1 MGKVYDKLMEF
12 KNKYLGGVTWF
23 RLKQHCNIV
32 EKHLNPNEDLVFV
45 FAGQLDKDHFSFF
58 NTGVVAITTERLIV
72 AQNRLIVGYKFSSIT
87 PDLYNDLQVEAG
99 LIWGLVTVDTVR
111 EQIYVSDLPKSGL
124 SEIETQVT
132 MAMQEAKKKYKKSG
146 EEDK

>member
-12 KNKYLGGVTWF
+12 KNKYPGGVTWF

-32 EKHLNPNEDLVFV
+32 EKHLNPNEELVFV

-72 AQNRLIVGYKFSSIT
+72 AQNRLIVGYKFSSKH
-87 PDLYNDLQVEAG
+87 
-99 LIWGLVTVDTVR
+99 LIYIM
-111 EQIYVSDLPKSGL
+111 IYKLKQD
-124 SEIETQVT
+124 
-132 MAMQEAKKKYKKSG
+132 
-146 EEDK
+146 